1 MQYYDS
7 DDNKSRYG
15 GLVALCVYVAT
26 LVCLFL
32 IVSFSVD
39 MPNVNEGIMINL
51 GNSDTGMGQVDMAV
65 NEVAPQKRT
74 PRPQAPNVEQEV
86 VTSDKVDA
94 PAIQQKPETKPRK
107 EEKIVEEKP
116 REPKIKPG
124 TLFPGGTVGSTAQSE
139 GQTNQAEGNQGSENG
154 NPDGTNTDGGGTGN
168 SGPEFSLAGRS
179 PVRTLGQ
186 PAYNGNDQGS
196 VVIRIV
202 VDAAGNV
209 IEATYQPKGSN
220 TENPSLVEA
229 ALKEARRAKFNKI
242 EDPTLARQTGTITY
256 TFKLNQ

>member
-39 MPNVNEGIMINL
+39 MHNVNEGIMINL

-116 REPKIKPG
+116 REPEIKQEA
-124 TLFPGGTVGSTAQSE
+124 LFPGRTVGSTAQSE
-139 GQTNQAEGNQGSENG
+139 GQSDQAEGNQGRENG
-154 NPDGTNTDGGGTGN
+154 TPDGAYTDGGGTGN
-168 SGPEFSLAGRS
+168 SGVVASLAGRS
-179 PVRTLGQ
+179 PIGKLGL
-186 PAYNGNDQGS
+186 PAYNGKDQGR
-196 VVIRIV
+196 VVIGIV

-209 IEATYQPKGSN
+209 IEATYRAAGSN
-220 TENPSLVEA
+220 TDNKALVEA